1 MFFDRQIMQNYAFLK
16 KYGLL
21 LTNKQGYMGKKK
33 KSTYCLFTYTNYNT
47 KPDKKKI
54 SKLIL

>member
-21 LTNKQGYMGKKK
+21 LTNKQGYLGKKK
-33 KSTYCLFTYTNYNT
+33 KRVHIVYLH
-47 KPDKKKI
+47 I
-54 SKLIL
+54 LITTQYKT